1 MVVNIKDVSLF
12 VSNIIPIEMPKKA
25 YTIKLDEATLSKAKQ
40 IAQEETR
47 SLNNYI
53 ERAIVEK
60 NTKHEPKNDQ
70 S

>member
-1 MVVNIKDVSLF
+1 
-12 VSNIIPIEMPKKA
+12 MPKKA
-25 YTIKLDEATLSKAKQ
+25 YTIKIDEATLSKAKQ

-60 NTKHEPKNDQ
+60 NIKHESKTDQ
-70 S
+70 SNLTSNP